1 MATATIDANAEGPS
15 SKPKPL
21 QPNSVARSTI
31 NGMTYPQT
39 IEVIPM
45 DGLSRATT
53 TLSPAWYS
61 VAYGVRT
68 SINLSEPLSPHIP
81 FAWHPA
87 HAPIFVTRTITLS
100 PSMRS
105 TMASC
110 RIVLM
115 LYALSDLERM
125 ISDAIVP
132 GIQPHSVSAKTIS
145 TEPQPLSR
153 TANGGK
159 SIARIARA
167 NDISPISCIL
177 CISRSSG

>member
-39 IEVIPM
+39 IEAMPM
-45 DGLSRATT
+45 DGLRRATT

-68 SINLSEPLSPHIP
+68 SMTLSEPLSPHIP
-81 FAWHPA
+81 LAWHPA
-87 HAPIFVTRTITLS
+87 QAPILVTRAITLS
-100 PSMRS
+100 PSIRS

-110 RIVLM
+110 RILLM

-125 ISDAIVP
+125 ISAAITP
-132 GIQPHSVSAKTIS
+132 GIQPHNVRTKTMS
-145 TEPQPLSR
+145 NEPQPLST
-153 TANGGK
+153 TAKGGN

-167 NDISPISCIL
+167 NDMSPISYEVY
-177 CISRSSG
+177 S